1 MNRTNS
7 YILVSIILII
17 YYHRYIQNNIEKK
30 ISSLYFGYDN
40 VKRPMS
46 NDHMYT
52 SRDLGM
58 PSGHA
63 EIATIVSCILYFYK
77 YISLWV
83 CILLIAFFSTQRIIA
98 NRHTVLQV
106 IVGIVC
112 GLLYS
117 YIYIINNLSLLS
129 FGIVVFIG
137 GVLFLSIL
145 YIQEKENNKSVNNL
159 DDNKTTISYLYEIVH

>member
-1 MNRTNS
+1 MNRSNC
-7 YILVSIILII
+7 YILISVILII
-17 YYHRYIQNNIEKK
+17 YYHRYIQNSIEKK
-30 ISSLYFGYDN
+30 ISLLYFGYDN
-40 VKRPMS
+40 IKRPMS

-83 CILLIAFFSTQRIIA
+83 CILLIAFFSIQRIIT

-106 IVGIVC
+106 IVGIIC

-129 FGIVVFIG
+129 FGIVIFIG
-137 GVLFLSIL
+137 VLLFLSTV
-145 YIQEKENNKSVNNL
+145 YIQKQENNKSVNNL
-159 DDNKTTISYLYEIVH
+159 DDNTTTISYLYEIVR